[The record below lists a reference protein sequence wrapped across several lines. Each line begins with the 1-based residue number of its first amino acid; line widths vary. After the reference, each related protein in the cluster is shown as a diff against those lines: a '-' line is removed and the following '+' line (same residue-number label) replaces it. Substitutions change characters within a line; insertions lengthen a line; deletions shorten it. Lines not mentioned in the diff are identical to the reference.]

1 MTSGDHDEAWWT
13 LRCGWP
19 RPLPFTQPWGTGPSS
34 GEGRAGRT
42 EPGTGSHAWGLLRTC
57 SIAAEREKLTFSL
70 KLVTETS
77 DIWEKA
83 SPVL

>member
-1 MTSGDHDEAWWT
+1 MRLGG
-13 LRCGWP
+13 LCGAA
-19 RPLPFTQPWGTGPSS
+19 GHAHSPSPS
-34 GEGRAGRT
+34 PGERAPAPVEGRAGRT